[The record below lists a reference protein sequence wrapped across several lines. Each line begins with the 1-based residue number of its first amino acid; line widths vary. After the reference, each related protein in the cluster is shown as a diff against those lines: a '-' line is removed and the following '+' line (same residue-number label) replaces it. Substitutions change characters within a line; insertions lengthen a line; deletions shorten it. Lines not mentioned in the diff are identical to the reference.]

1 VKLNK
6 LTIYIKSKIMGT
18 KNINDFIGE
27 VENEEKK
34 DNEKVVITTKDGLV
48 ERIDKKLVVEDGREL
63 IREVTYGI
71 L

>member
-1 VKLNK
+1 
-6 LTIYIKSKIMGT
+6 MET
-18 KNINDFIGE
+18 KNINDFIE
-27 VENEEKK
+27 VEEKE
-34 DNEKVVITTKDGLV
+34 DDKVVITTKDGLV

>member
-1 VKLNK
+1 
-6 LTIYIKSKIMGT
+6 MET
-18 KNINDFIGE
+18 KNINDFIE
-27 VENEEKK
+27 VEGKE
-34 DNEKVVITTKDGLV
+34 DDKVVITTKDGLV

>member
-1 VKLNK
+1 MK
-6 LTIYIKSKIMGT
+6 TE
-18 KNINDFIGE
+18 NIDNFIG
-27 VENEEKK
+27 VESKEEKSDK
-34 DNEKVVITTKDGLV
+34 KVVITSKDGLI

>member
-1 VKLNK
+1 ME
-6 LTIYIKSKIMGT
+6 TE
-18 KNINDFIGE
+18 NINDFIG
-27 VENEEKK
+27 VEKEEKK

-63 IREVTYGI
+63 IREIYRGV

>member
-1 VKLNK
+1 ME
-6 LTIYIKSKIMGT
+6 TQ
-18 KNINDFIGE
+18 NINDFIEIEG
-27 VENEEKK
+27 NEKK

-63 IREVTYGI
+63 IREITYGI

>member
-1 VKLNK
+1 ME
-6 LTIYIKSKIMGT
+6 TQ
-18 KNINDFIGE
+18 NINDFIE
-27 VENEEKK
+27 VENKEKLKK

-63 IREVTYGI
+63 IREVTYGV

>member
-1 VKLNK
+1 
-6 LTIYIKSKIMGT
+6 MET
-18 KNINDFIGE
+18 KNINDFIE
-27 VENEEKK
+27 VENKEKK

-63 IREVTYGI
+63 IREVTYGV

>member
-1 VKLNK
+1 
-6 LTIYIKSKIMGT
+6 MET
-18 KNINDFIGE
+18 KNINDFIE
-27 VENEEKK
+27 VEEKE
-34 DNEKVVITTKDGLV
+34 DEKVVITTKDGLV

>member
-1 VKLNK
+1 ME
-6 LTIYIKSKIMGT
+6 TQ
-18 KNINDFIGE
+18 NINDFIE
-27 VENEEKK
+27 VENKEKLKK

>member
-1 VKLNK
+1 ME
-6 LTIYIKSKIMGT
+6 TT
-18 KNINDFIGE
+18 NIDNFIDD
-27 VENEEKK
+27 VENKEKK

-63 IREVTYGI
+63 IREITYGV

>member
-1 VKLNK
+1 
-6 LTIYIKSKIMGT
+6 MET
-18 KNINDFIGE
+18 KNINDFIE
-27 VENEEKK
+27 VENKE
-34 DNEKVVITTKDGLV
+34 NEKVVITTKDGLV

>member
-1 VKLNK
+1 
-6 LTIYIKSKIMGT
+6 MET
-18 KNINDFIGE
+18 KNINDFIE
-27 VENEEKK
+27 VENKEKLKK

-63 IREVTYGI
+63 IREVTYGV

>member
-1 VKLNK
+1 MK
-6 LTIYIKSKIMGT
+6 T
-18 KNINDFIGE
+18 KNINDFIE
-27 VENEEKK
+27 VEEKE
-34 DNEKVVITTKDGLV
+34 DEKVVITTKDGLV

>member
-1 VKLNK
+1 
-6 LTIYIKSKIMGT
+6 MET
-18 KNINDFIGE
+18 KNIDDFIE
-27 VENEEKK
+27 VEKKEKVN
-34 DNEKVVITTKDGLV
+34 NEKVIITAKDGII

>member
-1 VKLNK
+1 ME
-6 LTIYIKSKIMGT
+6 TQ
-18 KNINDFIGE
+18 NINDFIE
-27 VENEEKK
+27 VENKEKGKK

-63 IREVTYGI
+63 IREVTYGV